1 MSKSLFDLIN
11 DIRRKSAAIKTMQEN
26 APRTIGVE
34 SVRILKQNFQ
44 KQGYDSGTGVKM
56 WAKRAKVTDTAY
68 SYNRNAS
75 YRTPKLG
82 KKSKYKNPYKGSVVN
97 ASRPILTQTGNLRD
111 SINFNV
117 SGKSVIIGVFART
130 VTINGKTK
138 DSLVYAKKINE
149 GGSGKWGHASTHT
162 PARQYMPRPED
173 GPNKKIIDASI
184 KKIDYEVSKI
194 MDEWKSI

>member
-1 MSKSLFDLIN
+1 MKSLLDLIH
-11 DIRRKSAAIKTMQEN
+11 DIRYKSKAIQTMQEN
-26 APRTIGVE
+26 APRIIGVE
-34 SVRILKQNFQ
+34 SVRILKQNF
-44 KQGYDSGTGVKM
+44 KLQGYDSGTGVKM
-56 WAKRAKVTDTAY
+56 WAKRSKVTDTAY

-111 SINFNV
+111 SINYNV
-117 SGKSVIIGVFART
+117 SGNSVLIGVFPKA
-130 VTINGKTK
+130 VSINGKMR
-138 DSLVYAKKINE
+138 DSLVYARKINE

-162 PARQYMPRPED
+162 PARQFMPRPED

-184 KKIDYEVSKI
+184 KKIDYETQKI
-194 MDEWKSI
+194 MAEWKK